1 MQKETEV
8 KMANLEKIIKKN
20 SELMEL
26 LKIIYSFQLK
36 DCWLCAGTIRNY
48 IWDYLSER
56 NISSDINFSDIDV
69 IFFDKNISYEQT
81 VSIENEIKK
90 KYPRYNWEIKNQ
102 YYMNIHSPNTEKYT
116 SSTDTVSKFPEKC
129 TAIAARLDN
138 NQELEL
144 FTPYGTEDLINFK
157 VSPTPHY
164 SFDKERQVVYN
175 ERIRK
180 KNWIEF
186 WPNLYIEIIE

>member
-1 MQKETEV
+1 
-8 KMANLEKIIKKN
+8 MANLEKIIKKN

-48 IWDYLSER
+48 IWDYLSGR

-90 KYPRYNWEIKNQ
+90 KY
-102 YYMNIHSPNTEKYT
+102 T
-116 SSTDTVSKFPEKC
+116 SSTDAVSKFPEKC